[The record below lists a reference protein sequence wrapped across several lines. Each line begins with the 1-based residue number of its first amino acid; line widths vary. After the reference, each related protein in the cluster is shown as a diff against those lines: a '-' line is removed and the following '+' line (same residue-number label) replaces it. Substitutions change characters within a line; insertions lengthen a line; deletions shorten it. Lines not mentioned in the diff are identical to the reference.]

1 MGADMLIT
9 FARVPE
15 NVDIDLLKGRAES
28 ISEDERLYVLE
39 TLDFYSDDERSGQD
53 PVELL
58 KDAIDEVFCSPSR
71 ELADV
76 HIDGK
81 RYLFT
86 GGLSWGDLPTEIFQS
101 LSLIHLVTEGV

>member
-1 MGADMLIT
+1 MAADMLIT

-15 NVDIDLLKGRAES
+15 SVDIDLLKGRAES
-28 ISEDERLYVLE
+28 ISEAERLYVLE
-39 TLDFYSDDERSGQD
+39 TFNCDEQSGQD

-58 KDAIDEVFCSPSR
+58 KDAIDEVFSSPSR

-86 GGLSWGDLPTEIFQS
+86 GGLSWGGLPTEIFQS
-101 LSLIHLVTEGV
+101 LSLIHLVTEGD